1 MTHDQDHALVQDCL
15 KGNHRAFEIL
25 VDRYQKPVFNLAYR
39 FTSSREDAEDI
50 AQSVFVKAFEKLN
63 TFDPKF
69 RFFSWLYKI
78 AVNESIN
85 FLNRQKR
92 FEAFNEDVHSGKPD
106 QEEDFRDHEMTASL
120 DMALLDLKTDY
131 RVVVI
136 LNHFQDLSYR
146 EIGQILDIHESTV
159 KSRLFSARKK
169 LKGLL
174 MKRGITHA

>member
-1 MTHDQDHALVQDCL
+1 MTQEQDHVLVQDCL
-15 KGNHRAFEIL
+15 KGNQKAFEAL

-39 FTSSREDAEDI
+39 FTSGREDAEDI
-50 AQSVFVKAFEKLN
+50 TQSVFVKAFEKLN
-63 TFDPKF
+63 SFDPKF

-92 FEAFNEDVHSGKPD
+92 FDTFNEDVHSGEFGR
-106 QEEDFRDHEMTASL
+106 EEPVRDHEMTASI
-120 DMALLDLKTDY
+120 DTALLDLKTDH
-131 RVVVI
+131 RIVVI

-146 EIGQILDIHESTV
+146 EIGQILDIHENTV

>member
-1 MTHDQDHALVQDCL
+1 MKHDQDHVLVQDCL
-15 KGNHRAFEIL
+15 KGNHKAFEIL

-39 FTSSREDAEDI
+39 FTSSKEDAEDI
-50 AQSVFVKAFEKLN
+50 AQSVFVKAFEKLK

-85 FLNRQKR
+85 FVNRQKR
-92 FEAFNEDVHSGKPD
+92 FEAFNEEVHSGKPE
-106 QEEDFRDHEMTASL
+106 QGEDSRDHEMTASL
-120 DMALLDLKTDY
+120 DMALLDLKIDY

-146 EIGQILDIHESTV
+146 EIGQILDIHENTV

-174 MKRGITHA
+174 MKQGITHA